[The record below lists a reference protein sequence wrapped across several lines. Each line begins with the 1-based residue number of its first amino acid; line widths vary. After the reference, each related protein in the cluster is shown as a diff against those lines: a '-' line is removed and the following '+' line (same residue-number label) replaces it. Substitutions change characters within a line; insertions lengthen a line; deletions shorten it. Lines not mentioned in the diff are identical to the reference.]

1 MQATFEKSMDTW
13 HSTRN
18 MKQWFNAKELFF
30 EHAPQF
36 IAVVRPHWYIIR
48 VSKLPKEG
56 QTYELDDIEDPY
68 LLHYAVGRPPS
79 AEWAMELIKRCKLH
93 EYKSWQEV
101 PEEIKA
107 HTRGNIRDA
116 IYGSLT
122 TDPPMTTPPNSPR
135 LGETSSNRSP
145 SRSPP
150 RSPRRSP
157 RLRLH

>member
-36 IAVVRPHWYIIR
+36 IAIVRPHWYIIR
-48 VSKLPKEG
+48 VSKLKEG
-56 QTYELDDIEDPY
+56 PTYELDDIEDPY
-68 LLHYAVGRPPS
+68 LLHYAVGRPPH
-79 AEWAMELIKRCKLH
+79 AEWATELIKKCKLH

-116 IYGSLT
+116 IYGSAST
-122 TDPPMTTPPNSPR
+122 EPPMTTPPNSPR
-135 LGETSSNRSP
+135 
-145 SRSPP
+145 
-150 RSPRRSP
+150 SPRRSP
-157 RLRLH
+157 RLHLH